1 MMSKLGPF
9 KDWGVVNFLQEK
21 LGKAGGDIA
30 KNIGDVVLKG
40 ESPAKA
46 VMDVIRGS
54 ESNFSAK
61 DVMDAQELLERDLA
75 LYEKEIRLQELENE
89 RQKEGEAFTERMMKA
104 PESRK
109 YTERLSFFFILGF
122 TALVIATLFMGDR
135 LTAIATNILFFAL
148 GVFADGVGAIRQ
160 RYFGSS
166 DKDYHVKR

>member
-9 KDWGVVNFLQEK
+9 KDWGVVNFLQER

-61 DVMDAQELLERDLA
+61 DVMDAQDLLERDLA
-75 LYEKEIRLQELENE
+75 LYEKEIRLEELENE
-89 RQKEGEAFTERMMKA
+89 DRERASNQFLEMQKSDSWLTRNYVMLLATIVIIFGFSMVGTLIFKEIPEGNKTLFTAAFGYVLGAVSTVVI
-104 PESRK
+104 
-109 YTERLSFFFILGF
+109 FFF
-122 TALVIATLFMGDR
+122 GD
-135 LTAIATNILFFAL
+135 N
-148 GVFADGVGAIRQ
+148 
-160 RYFGSS
+160 
-166 DKDYHVKR
+166 DKNRNS